1 MTQPP
6 DQPPQ
11 GGFGTPQHPPHQSQP
26 QPPQPPYGYPQTPP
40 PQGPPAQGPGYGY
53 PQQPPAQQGP
63 YAQPAQSGQYAQPQQ
78 PGPYAQP
85 QQSGPYAQPG
95 PYNPASQAGYG
106 YPQPQ
111 YPGGPTPPDGGGG
124 SKNPFKGKPAMIVGA
139 AVAAL
144 LVVGGTVFAVTSLGD
159 DGEKKP
165 VAKESASPTG
175 DGKPTPS
182 PTQPVNKG
190 DGSGD
195 GAEDVDVSD
204 LNADRKAGEA
214 KVLWYKSAP
223 DAPGSGANAPG
234 LWVTDKVAVKPA
246 YKQLFAYNVGDGNPA
261 WDPIEF
267 PGKVCSVT
275 PEATSGGRVVISYQ
289 KTTSA
294 NAECDQLQ
302 QVDLNTGEKGWSA
315 ELEKSD
321 LFDSAS
327 SVQLSVTGDTLMVG
341 RSQSGTAYDVNT
353 GKKLWDKKNYGQSC
367 YPAGFAGGT
376 RLISLSSCAVTTDKE
391 HDEVQELDPKTGK
404 AKWTWKV
411 PKGWRV
417 EHAYSVD
424 PLVLYL
430 TNEEDNT
437 WNIATLKADG
447 SIRSQVDPAAEPF
460 APECDGGIITR
471 DIQSCVGVAADANT
485 VYLPTEEKD
494 GTNEIVALNL
504 ATGKEKW
511 RVKSPSSDAVMASV
525 KIDGSKLIA
534 YVEPSQGEGGQ
545 VVSFPT
551 TGGNHKATKLLQLP
565 ASAAKIESTFYREAV
580 DYVDG
585 RFYISNTLLNGADD
599 AKEKLMLAYGK

>member
-6 DQPPQ
+6 DQPSQ
-11 GGFGTPQHPPHQSQP
+11 GGFGAPQNPPPPSQP
-26 QPPQPPYGYPQTPP
+26 QQPYGYPQTPP

-63 YAQPAQSGQYAQPQQ
+63 YAQPQQ
-78 PGPYAQP
+78 P
-85 QQSGPYAQPG
+85 GPYAQPG
-95 PYNPASQAGYG
+95 PYNPASQAGPYNPASQAGYG
-106 YPQPQ
+106 YPQSQ
-111 YPGGPTPPDGGGG
+111 YPGAPTPPPGAGGG
-124 SKNPFKGKPAMIVGA
+124 SKNPFKGKPAMIIGA

-144 LVVGGTVFAVTSLGD
+144 LVVGGTVFAVTGLGD

-165 VAKESASPTG
+165 VAKESASPTE
-175 DGKPTPS
+175 DAKPS

-195 GAEDVDVSD
+195 GGDDVDVSD

-223 DAPGSGANAPG
+223 DAPGSGAYAPG

-267 PGKVCSVT
+267 SGEICSVT
-275 PEATSGGRVVISYQ
+275 PQAASGDRIVISYQ
-289 KTTSA
+289 ENDSA

-302 QVDLNTGEKGWSA
+302 QVDLNTGEKGWHV
-315 ELEKSD
+315 ELEKGD

-327 SVQLSVTGDTLMVG
+327 SVQLSVTGSTLLVG

-353 GKKLWDKKNYGQSC
+353 GKKLWDKKSYGQSC
-367 YPAGFAGGT
+367 YPAGFAGGA
-376 RLISLSSCAVTTDKE
+376 RLISLSSCAVTTEKE
-391 HDEVQELDPKTGK
+391 HDEVQELDPATGK

-417 EHAYSVD
+417 EHAYSVN

-437 WNIATLKADG
+437 WNIATLNADG
-447 SIRSQVDPAAEPF
+447 SIRSQVDSAETF
-460 APECDGGIITR
+460 APECDGGIVTR

-485 VYLPTEEKD
+485 LYLPTEEKD

-525 KIDGSKLIA
+525 KIEGSKLIT

-551 TGGNHKATKLLQLP
+551 TGDNRKATKLMQLP
-565 ASAAKIESTFYREAV
+565 ASAAKIESTFYGEAV

-585 RFYISNTLLNGADD
+585 RFYISNTLLNGVDD